1 DRLEPPHGDGA
12 SASAQGSDRSPR
24 GGSIGVAAFARRAS
38 AGGEGGDTDRA
49 AARASVAA
57 LGRCGGPVA
66 MRRLKAILTDANGDM
81 ELRAEA
87 ARRLA
92 KHGGPDGAK
101 AVISLLDARP
111 EPALARRLASALR
124 HAPTPTPAIDEALC
138 AELQEP
144 GPVAR
149 ASADALRE
157 LHPDRA
163 NPCAD
168 LE

>member
-1 DRLEPPHGDGA
+1 MDNPWPQVR
-12 SASAQGSDRSPR
+12 Q
-24 GGSIGVAAFARRAS
+24 AAFERVQAPCTADEVDVLATRGS
-38 AGGEGGDTDRA
+38 ATGEGGDTDRA

-66 MRRLKAILTDANGDM
+66 LRRLKTILTDANGDM

-92 KHGGPDGAK
+92 KHGGPEGAK
-101 AVISLLDARP
+101 AVISLLGARP

-124 HAPTPTPAIDEALC
+124 HAPAPTPAIDEALC

-149 ASADALRE
+149 ASADALRD
-157 LHPDRA
+157 LHPHRA
-163 NPCAD
+163 DPCAD
-168 LE
+168 VE